1 MPESHNGHRPVLP
14 EGNVHAVGLGPRVMA
29 WVDVVTR
36 HLIPDHRRR
45 ALIQRSREIDDS
57 LERVADRL
65 MRRHR

>member
-1 MPESHNGHRPVLP
+1 MPESHNGHRPVWP

-45 ALIQRSREIDDS
+45 VLIQLLTRD
-57 LERVADRL
+57 
-65 MRRHR
+65 

>member
-1 MPESHNGHRPVLP
+1 MPESHNGHRPVWP

-36 HLIPDHRRR
+36 HLFPITGVGCSIK
-45 ALIQRSREIDDS
+45 LSREIDDS

-65 MRRHR
+65 RRRHR